1 MSTRVSPAVIGA
13 FVVGALA
20 VLITAIMVVGSGK
33 LFQQQYRFVCMFAG
47 NLNGLK
53 VGAPVKYSGVE
64 IGSVASIRLAL
75 SPDEGRLKPG
85 FAKYNWLPVII
96 VIDRSRITRRGGT
109 GVQLSEEGFQNALNS
124 GLRAQLNVESILTG
138 LLYVA
143 LDLHPNA
150 PLNLVLE
157 PGGAYREI
165 PTIPTMLE
173 SVQKQV
179 MDGLEKL
186 NQIDFRGLVASVD
199 NAADSISNL
208 ANSPNLNAALVGLQ
222 QSTEQLDKTLNA
234 VRLTINNINDHVD
247 PLGAGLQ
254 KNSREL
260 SQTLAQTQATLLD
273 VRGLLDP
280 DSPTV
285 VNLNQ
290 ALQQLTQTT
299 RSLNS
304 FTDYLERNPSAPI
317 RGAYVPAKD
326 R

>member
-1 MSTRVSPAVIGA
+1 M
-13 FVVGALA
+13 VGALA

-33 LFQQQYRFVCMFAG
+33 LFQQQYKFVCMFAG

-64 IGSVASIRLAL
+64 IGSVAAIRLAL

-85 FAKYNWLPVII
+85 LAKDNWLPVII
-96 VIDRSRITRRGGT
+96 AIDRSRITSRGGS
-109 GVQLSEEGFQNALNS
+109 GVQLSEEGFQNALTQ

-143 LDLHPNA
+143 LDLHPNT
-150 PLNLVLE
+150 PLKLVLE
-157 PGGAYREI
+157 PGGTYREI

-179 MDGLEKL
+179 LDGLKRL

-199 NAADSISNL
+199 GAADSISNL
-208 ANSPNLNAALVGLQ
+208 ANSRNLNAALVGLQ
-222 QSTEQLDKTLNA
+222 QSTVQLDKTLDA
-234 VRLTINNINDHVD
+234 IRLAINNINNQVD
-247 PLGAGLQ
+247 PLANGLQ

-260 SQTLAQTQATLLD
+260 SETLAQTQATLVD

-285 VNLNQ
+285 VDLNQ

-299 RSLNS
+299 RALDS
-304 FTDYLERNPSAPI
+304 FTDYLERNPSALI